1 MRAPYGSRVWAG
13 PVVYLFAL
21 LGTLLLAK
29 DSSRFLAVLLFV
41 ASAVVAV
48 VLWGRQNWISAFP
61 PDAAAGT
68 SVNRSRFFYL
78 FGVTIAM
85 LLVVAAD
92 VRYAAAPTETFG
104 LAGILWIAGAALL
117 VCSAFFGSH
126 SLRSVSSAPRL
137 LRWPTWEMALL
148 AVLFVLALL
157 SRVWN
162 LTNFPDNIYP
172 DEIMTGTVAT
182 QNYISPTTPP
192 PSVFGTVWS
201 GIDLPALWFW
211 VVAVFL
217 KLGGISLAML
227 RLPAALFGAATVIPL
242 YALLRGTWGRYAAI
256 AGSTIMAF
264 SVSNVHYSR
273 LALNNIVTQFFWAT
287 CFFFLLRALR
297 ARRPSDWVLAGLS
310 AGLSEYFYYGTRL
323 LPFILAMFVVFL
335 LAAHWKHARQYG
347 GGFLLLA
354 GSYFVGF
361 GPLLL
366 HFIRSPNLYMGR
378 GASLLIW
385 SPHIPIRFADFHT
398 AWKTI
403 WPVLSENL
411 LGISTH
417 SSQDII
423 FYAPLLLRTE
433 AALLILGV
441 ALLLWHWRH
450 PAAFLIL
457 VSGLGVL
464 LVGGTLVAYA
474 NSVPPLINH
483 WTPGFPAFYVALG
496 VPIGAWATGAQS
508 ELEPRL
514 RRILPVTVVIALLL
528 LGWCNLN
535 FYFHRYYADPESLKS
550 KAYRSAQQSYE
561 VQTAQSRYSASLGPN
576 YEVFTVGQSSWP
588 YDPET
593 TRYLVR
599 EQKWTLLINPT
610 TDLASITPDNKG
622 VAFLFFP
629 GNEQYQ
635 QTTRE
640 LFPGGQ
646 NGEVISRRGKHLFYT
661 YVLTPPQAQTTRK

>member
-1 MRAPYGSRVWAG
+1 MRAPYGPRVWAG
-13 PVVYLFAL
+13 PIVYLIAL
-21 LGTLLLAK
+21 LGTWPLANE
-29 DSSRFLAVLLFV
+29 SARPWAVLLLI
-41 ASAVVAV
+41 ASAVLAV
-48 VLWGRQNWISAFP
+48 VLWRRQTWTPAFP
-61 PDAAAGT
+61 SDATTPAG
-68 SVNRSRFFYL
+68 VYRGRLFYL
-78 FGVTIAM
+78 LGVTIAG
-85 LLVVAAD
+85 LLVLAAD
-92 VRYAAAPTETFG
+92 LRYAAAPSETFG
-104 LAGILWIAGAALL
+104 LAGILWVAGIALL
-117 VCSAFFGSH
+117 LCSAFFGSH
-126 SLRSVSSAPRL
+126 SLWGVSSAPRL
-137 LRWPTWEMALL
+137 PRWPTWEMALL

-162 LTNFPDNIYP
+162 LTNFPENIYP

-182 QNYISPTTPP
+182 QSYISPTAP
-192 PSVFGTVWS
+192 PSVFSTLWS

-211 VVAVFL
+211 FVAVFL
-217 KLGGISLAML
+217 KLGGTSLAML
-227 RLPAALFGAATVIPL
+227 RLPAALFGAATVISL

-297 ARRPSDWVLAGLS
+297 SRRPSDWALAGLS

-323 LPFILAMFVVFL
+323 LPFILAMFMVFL
-335 LAAHWKHARQYG
+335 LAVHWKHARQYA

-366 HFIRSPNLYMGR
+366 HFIRNPNLYLGR

-385 SPHIPIRFADFHT
+385 SPHIPISFADFHR

-417 SSQDII
+417 TSQDII
-423 FYAPLLLRTE
+423 FYEPLLLPAE
-433 AALLILGV
+433 SALLVLGV
-441 ALLLWHWRH
+441 ALLLWQWRH

-457 VSGLGVL
+457 ASGLSVS
-464 LVGGTLVAYA
+464 LVGGTLVAYP
-474 NSVPPLINH
+474 NSVPPLFNH
-483 WTPGFPAFYVALG
+483 WTPAFPAFYVALA
-496 VPIGAWATGAQS
+496 VPVGAWITASQS
-508 ELEPRL
+508 ELQPRL
-514 RRILPVTVVIALLL
+514 RWISPLTIVIALLV

-550 KAYRSAQQSYE
+550 KAYRSAQRNYE

-576 YEVFTVGQSSWP
+576 YKVFTVGQSSWP
-588 YDPET
+588 YDPVT
-593 TRYLVR
+593 TRYLVP
-599 EQKWTLLINPT
+599 EQKWTLLTNPAT
-610 TDLASITPDNKG
+610 ELASITRDNKG
-622 VAFLFFP
+622 LAFLFFL

-635 QTTRE
+635 QTTHE
-640 LFPGGQ
+640 LFPGGKH
-646 NGEVISRRGKHLFYT
+646 GEVTTRRGKHLFYT
-661 YVLTPPQAQTTRK
+661 YVLTPPEAQATQK

>member
-1 MRAPYGSRVWAG
+1 MRAPCGPKVWAG
-13 PVVYLFAL
+13 PIVYLIAL
-21 LGTLLLAK
+21 LGTWLLANE
-29 DSSRFLAVLLFV
+29 SARPWAVLLLV
-41 ASAVVAV
+41 ASAMLAVA
-48 VLWGRQNWISAFP
+48 LWRRQNWVSAFP
-61 PDAAAGT
+61 SDATTPTGAY
-68 SVNRSRFFYL
+68 RSRLFYSL
-78 FGVTIAM
+78 GVTIAM
-85 LLVVAAD
+85 LLVLAAD
-92 VRYAAAPTETFG
+92 LRYIAAPTETFG
-104 LAGILWIAGAALL
+104 FAGILWIAGIALL
-117 VCSAFFGSH
+117 LCAAFFGSH
-126 SLRSVSSAPRL
+126 SLWGGSTAPRRP
-137 LRWPTWEMALL
+137 RWPTWEIALL
-148 AVLFVLALL
+148 TMLFFLALF

-162 LTNFPDNIYP
+162 LRNFPDNIYP

-182 QNYISPTTPP
+182 QSYLSPTTPP
-192 PSVFGTVWS
+192 SVFSTLWS

-211 VVAVFL
+211 FVAVFL
-217 KLGGISLAML
+217 KLGGTSLAML
-227 RLPAALFGAATVIPL
+227 RLPAALFGASTVIAL

-297 ARRPSDWVLAGLS
+297 SRRPSDWALAGLS

-323 LPFILAMFVVFL
+323 LPFILAMFMVFL
-335 LAAHWKHARQYG
+335 LAVHWKHARQYAS
-347 GGFLLLA
+347 GFLLLA
-354 GSYFVGF
+354 AGYFVGF

-366 HFIRSPNLYMGR
+366 HFIRNPNLYLGR
-378 GASLLIW
+378 GAGLLIW
-385 SPHIPIRFADFHT
+385 SPHIPISFADFHS

-417 SSQDII
+417 ASQDII
-423 FYAPLLLRTE
+423 FYRPLLLPAE

-464 LVGGTLVAYA
+464 VVGGTLVAYP

-483 WTPGFPAFYVALG
+483 WTPAFPAFYVALG
-496 VPIGAWATGAQS
+496 VPVGAWITAGQS

-514 RRILPVTVVIALLL
+514 RWILPITVAIALLV
-528 LGWCNLN
+528 LGCCNLHS
-535 FYFHRYYADPESLKS
+535 YFHRYYADPDSLKS
-550 KAYRSAQQSYE
+550 NAYRSAQRNYE

-576 YEVFTVGQSSWP
+576 YKVFTVGQSSWP
-588 YDPET
+588 YDPVT

-599 EQKWTLLINPT
+599 EQKWTLLTNPAT
-610 TDLASITPDNKG
+610 ELESVTRDNKG

-629 GNEQYQ
+629 GNEQYE
-635 QTTRE
+635 QTTHE
-640 LFPGGQ
+640 LFPGGKH
-646 NGEVISRRGKHLFYT
+646 GEVTSRRGEHLFYT
-661 YVLTPPQAQTTRK
+661 YVLMPPRAEATRK